1 MITLMST
8 TMITPTTIIMNMA
21 TLMTTA
27 IPTRIPMITAMTT
40 MTMTMTMTMTISRVI
55 FTTAKGKRDCRFRAW
70 GSAS

>member
-1 MITLMST
+1 MRGMISRMST

-27 IPTRIPMITAMTT
+27 IPTHIPMITAMT
-40 MTMTMTMTMTISRVI
+40 MTMTMTTSRVI
-55 FTTAKGKRDCRFRAW
+55 CTTAKGKRDCRCPAW

>member
-27 IPTRIPMITAMTT
+27 IPTHIPMITAMT
-40 MTMTMTMTMTISRVI
+40 MTMTMTTSRVI
-55 FTTAKGKRDCRFRAW
+55 CTTAKGKRGCRCPAW

>member
-27 IPTRIPMITAMTT
+27 IPTRIPMITAMT
-40 MTMTMTMTMTISRVI
+40 MTMTMTISRVI
-55 FTTAKGKRDCRFRAW
+55 CTTAKGKRDCRFRAW

>member
-27 IPTRIPMITAMTT
+27 IPTRIPMITAMT
-40 MTMTMTMTMTISRVI
+40 MTMTMTISRVI
-55 FTTAKGKRDCRFRAW
+55 CTMAKGKRDCRFRAW

>member
-27 IPTRIPMITAMTT
+27 IPTRIPMITAMT
-40 MTMTMTMTMTISRVI
+40 MTMTMTMTISRVI
-55 FTTAKGKRDCRFRAW
+55 CTMAKGKRDCRFRAW